1 MRKLF
6 IILMLGVLFVFPSFA
21 SAQSD
26 VTLAS
31 VDVQLWPEYDQP
43 SMLVIVDFL
52 VDPSTPLPVD
62 LTFRIPKDANLI
74 AVAVQTADGG
84 FLNADFTGPDGSG
97 DWQSFTLPITQNAH
111 YRFEYYQA
119 LTFNGN
125 QRSYSFVWGGDYAA
139 DAFQVSVLEPLDTT
153 SLSVEPAQR
162 SIEQVSNLKYYDGEV
177 VRLEKGEQ
185 YTLNLQYVKTSD
197 TLLNPPQGIQPLAP
211 VDENTPG
218 RVSLNNSLPY
228 IIGGLGVVMIAGG
241 VLYYLQAGR
250 GSSQRSRR
258 RKHAQT
264 TSNSDDETGAYCP
277 QCGTRSK
284 PGDRF
289 CRTCGARLRV
299 QAE

>member
-31 VDVQLWPEYDQP
+31 VNVQLWPEYDQP

-52 VDPSTPLPVD
+52 IDPATPLPVD

-74 AVAVQTADGG
+74 AVAVQTGNGA
-84 FLNADFTGPDGSG
+84 FLNAEFTGPNAAGE
-97 DWQSFTLPITQNAH
+97 WQTFTLPITQNTH

-125 QRSYSFVWGGDYAA
+125 QRLFSYLWGGDYAA
-139 DAFQVSVLEPLDTT
+139 DIFQVSVLEPLDTT
-153 SLSVEPAQR
+153 SLTVEPAHR
-162 SIEQVSNLKYYDGEV
+162 SIEQASGLKYYDGEV
-177 VRLEKGEQ
+177 VRLAKGEQ
-185 YTLNLQYVKTSD
+185 YTLNLQYEKTSD
-197 TLLNPPQGIQPLAP
+197 ILSNPPQGIQPVAP

-228 IIGGLGVVMIAGG
+228 IIGGLGIIMIAGG

-250 GSSQRSRR
+250 SSSQRSRR
-258 RKHAQT
+258 RKHSQT

-277 QCGTRSK
+277 QCGARSK

-299 QAE
+299 QEE

>member
-6 IILMLGVLFVFPSFA
+6 IILMLGVIFVFPSLA

-26 VTLAS
+26 VTLAN
-31 VDVQLWPEYDQP
+31 VNVQLWPEYDQP

-52 VDPSTPLPVD
+52 IDPTTPLPVD

-74 AVAVQTADGG
+74 AVAVQTGDGA
-84 FLNADFTGPDGSG
+84 FLNAEFTGPTNAGE
-97 DWQSFTLPITQNAH
+97 WQTFTLPITQNTH

-125 QRSYSFVWGGDYAA
+125 QRLFSYLWGGDYAA
-139 DAFQVSVLEPLDTT
+139 DIFQVSVLEPLDTT
-153 SLSVEPAQR
+153 SLTVEPAHS
-162 SIEQVSNLKYYDGEV
+162 SIEQASGLKYYDGEV

-185 YTLNLQYVKTSD
+185 YTLNLQYEKTSD
-197 TLLNPPQGIQPLAP
+197 ILSNPPQGIQPVAP

-228 IIGGLGVVMIAGG
+228 IIGGLGVILIAGG

-258 RKHAQT
+258 RTHSPT

-299 QAE
+299 QEE

>member
-6 IILMLGVLFVFPSFA
+6 ITLMLGVLFVFPSFA
-21 SAQSD
+21 SAQSN
-26 VTLAS
+26 VTFTS

-52 VDPSTPLPVD
+52 IDPSTPLPVD
-62 LTFRIPKDANLI
+62 LTFRIPNDANLI

-84 FLNADFTGPDGSG
+84 FLNAEFTGPEDNG
-97 DWQSFTLPITQNAH
+97 DWQSFTLPITQSAH

-125 QRSYSFVWGGDYAA
+125 QRLFSYLWDGDYAV
-139 DAFQVSVLEPLDTT
+139 DAFQVSVLEPADTT
-153 SLSVEPAQR
+153 SLSVEPAHR
-162 SIEQVSNLKYYDGEV
+162 SIEQVNGLKYYDGEV
-177 VRLEKGEQ
+177 VSLEKAEQ
-185 YTLNLQYVKTSD
+185 YTLNLQYEKTSD
-197 TLLNPPQGIQPLAP
+197 ILLNPPQGIQPLAP

-250 GSSQRSRR
+250 GSSHRSRR
-258 RKHAQT
+258 RKHSQT
-264 TSNSDDETGAYCP
+264 TSDSDDETGAYCP

-289 CRTCGARLRV
+289 CRTCGARLRA
-299 QAE
+299 QTE